1 MIQALQILVTIVIAV
16 LVLVSP
22 ACAQDQD
29 DEIVATLTGGRVI
42 VHATRELV
50 TFIAIDEPIEAGAV
64 PPRVMSLDGRHI
76 GILLGASEWKIPA
89 EPQPIRLDKMRA
101 RIGSQDP
108 RYRDSYNGEAEPDL
122 ESIGVALLET
132 LTPLASRLHHKLDFP
147 PDQPLFELVVIG
159 FGPQDY
165 GPEIWTVEYRLS
177 QSVVASRGDYWQT
190 RVLRP
195 RFTQIYP
202 PEKHAPRKLVETCY
216 PAECKGPLLQQLIEG
231 NEPTLEKIAKSDPKF
246 LKAADFISKG
256 QAQKALAPDAAGYL
270 HAAVPLLYPGRH
282 FFMGTFEEQ
291 HGFQWI
297 VPPDEPVE
305 RAKEEKNRP
314 AEAPTLRRR
323 IDPPR

>member
-1 MIQALQILVTIVIAV
+1 MIRISLILATLLVAV
-16 LVLVSP
+16 LFLVSP
-22 ACAQDQD
+22 ARAQD

-42 VHATRELV
+42 VHATRESV
-50 TFIAIDEPIEAGAV
+50 TFIAIDEPIEAGSV

-89 EPQPIRLDKMRA
+89 EPQPIRLAKGRA

-108 RYRDSYNGEAEPDL
+108 RDRESYNGEAEPDL
-122 ESIGVALLET
+122 ESIGVALLEK

-165 GPEIWTVEYRLS
+165 GPEIWTVEYRLN
-177 QSVVASRGDYWQT
+177 QSVIASRGDYWQT

-216 PAECKGPLLQQLIEG
+216 PAECKGPLLQQLVEG
-231 NEPTLEKIAKSDPKF
+231 NEPTLEKIAKSDAKF

-256 QAQKALAPDAAGYL
+256 QAQKALAPDAAGYF
-270 HAAVPLLYPGRH
+270 HAAVPPLFPGGH
-282 FFMGTFEEQ
+282 FFIGTFFEEAR
-291 HGFQWI
+291 F
-297 VPPDEPVE
+297 
-305 RAKEEKNRP
+305 
-314 AEAPTLRRR
+314 
-323 IDPPR
+323 PRSC

>member
-1 MIQALQILVTIVIAV
+1 MIRALQILVAMAIAV

-42 VHATRELV
+42 VHATRESV

-89 EPQPIRLDKMRA
+89 EPQPIRLDKIRA

-108 RYRDSYNGEAEPDL
+108 RDRGSYNGEAEPDL

-147 PDQPLFELVVIG
+147 VDQPLFELVVIG

-177 QSVVASRGDYWQT
+177 QSVIAARGDYWQT

-216 PAECKGPLLQQLIEG
+216 PAECKGPLLQQLVEG
-231 NEPTLEKIAKSDPKF
+231 NEPTLEKIAKSDAKF

-282 FFMGTFEEQ
+282 FLMGTFEEQ

-305 RAKEEKNRP
+305 RAKEDKNRP

-323 IDPPR
+323 IDPPQ

>member
-1 MIQALQILVTIVIAV
+1 MIRISLIFATLLVAV
-16 LVLVSP
+16 LFLVSP
-22 ACAQDQD
+22 ARAQDQD

-42 VHATRELV
+42 VHATRESV

-89 EPQPIRLDKMRA
+89 EPQPIRLDKIGA

-108 RYRDSYNGEAEPDL
+108 RDRESYNGEAEPDL
-122 ESIGVALLET
+122 ESIGVALLEK

-147 PDQPLFELVVIG
+147 ADQPLFELVVIG

-177 QSVVASRGDYWQT
+177 QSVIAARGDYWQT

-246 LKAADFISKG
+246 LKAADFIGKG
-256 QAQKALAPDAAGYL
+256 QSQKALAPDAAGYL

-282 FFMGTFEEQ
+282 FLMGTFEEQ
-291 HGFQWI
+291 HGFEWI

-305 RAKEEKNRP
+305 RAKEDTKRP

-323 IDPPR
+323 IDPPQ

>member
-1 MIQALQILVTIVIAV
+1 LIAV
-16 LVLVSP
+16 FVLVSP
-22 ACAQDQD
+22 ARAQDQD

-89 EPQPIRLDKMRA
+89 EPQPIRLDKIRA

-108 RYRDSYNGEAEPDL
+108 RDRDSYNGEAEPDL
-122 ESIGVALLET
+122 ESIGVALLEK

-202 PEKHAPRKLVETCY
+202 PDKHAPRKLVETCY

-231 NEPTLEKIAKSDPKF
+231 NEPTLEKIAKADPKF

-282 FFMGTFEEQ
+282 FLMGTFEEQ

-305 RAKEEKNRP
+305 RAKEDKNRP

-323 IDPPR
+323 IDPPG